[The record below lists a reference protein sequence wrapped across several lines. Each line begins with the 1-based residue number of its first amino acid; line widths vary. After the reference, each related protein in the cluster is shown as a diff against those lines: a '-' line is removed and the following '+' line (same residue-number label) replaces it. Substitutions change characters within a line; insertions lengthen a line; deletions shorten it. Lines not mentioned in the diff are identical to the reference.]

1 MKNHK
6 LIMENWRGFIKE
18 DTIEESSNQR
28 GFEYENEVIAALNA
42 VGASGDITS
51 GAGASATE
59 PDADIKIGDQI
70 YKIEV
75 KLDKDAQ
82 MGGTSLRYYPD
93 RTEDGKYFDI
103 VCKSVEE
110 DTIDIMEESLTPIIP
125 DLDKFLEFVG
135 VSKLP
140 ATIEKDKWV
149 EAVALGLLKP
159 LNVKIKRTTRFITN
173 HYKKKGIDYIQ
184 IGGSGLF
191 YLGENPANLPVPKLE
206 GDINIEL
213 RPGRSG
219 SKTRKDGT
227 SVVGAGI
234 RVQGRL
240 QFKGSSPYTLDD
252 PESVRKMLATKEIK
266 QNDQDNNQEQ

>member
-18 DTIEESSNQR
+18 GTIEESSNQR

-51 GAGASATE
+51 GAGASAAAA
-59 PDADIKIGDQI
+59 DADIKIGDQI

-103 VCKSVEE
+103 VSKSVEE

-191 YLGENPANLPVPKLE
+191 YLGDNPANLPVPKLE

-240 QFKGSSPYTLDD
+240 QFKGSSSYTLDD
-252 PESVRKMLATKEIK
+252 PESVRKMLATKEINK
-266 QNDQDNNQEQ
+266 NDQNNNQEQ